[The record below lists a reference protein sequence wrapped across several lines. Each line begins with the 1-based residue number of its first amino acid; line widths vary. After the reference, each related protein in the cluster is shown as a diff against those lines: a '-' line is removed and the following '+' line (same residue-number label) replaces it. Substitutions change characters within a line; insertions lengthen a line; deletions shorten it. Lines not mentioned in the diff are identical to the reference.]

1 MGDLYPVLL
10 IKEIRLLY
18 VFFFLI
24 SSKVDEFF
32 FHVYSRIFKNYLP
45 LGSLILM
52 LPLAFSFMLR
62 QTTVNFSLMG

>member
-1 MGDLYPVLL
+1 MA
-10 IKEIRLLY
+10 
-18 VFFFLI
+18 FFFLI

-52 LPLAFSFMLR
+52 LPRAFSFMLR